1 MRPGLRKRGMREHRA
16 GRLWHRE
23 MVAVRLRVAMR
34 SAGQVVVSAGGM
46 PADDLRH
53 LLAPQHVDIPAGSLE
68 PIAAR
73 CAGRVH
79 RGRPCV
85 CHARLDL
92 RRCGRLR
99 LRRAHDDGPGRT
111 GVDACCCCAVM
122 DATCA
127 AYC

>member
-1 MRPGLRKRGMREHRA
+1 MREHRA

-23 MVAVRLRVAMR
+23 MVPVRLRVAVR
-34 SAGQVVVSAGGM
+34 SAGHVVVSAGGM

-68 PIAAR
+68 PIPAR

-85 CHARLDL
+85 SDARLDL
-92 RRCGRLR
+92 RRCWRLR
-99 LRRAHDDGPGRT
+99 LRRAHDDGPGGCNR